1 MGKLSRHTGA
11 ARRVRSLGLGWPK
24 MLLLACSL
32 TATIGSVAVYAT
44 AAVALAGQDEGADFS
59 GFPGIVAPVGSAN
72 ASHEEASADALAQ
85 TGVGAQGPDGQS
97 QEAQSSDAGNAPQ
110 QNAPG
115 SSGGGRDDAAASDQ
129 ASTAAFPSVA
139 SQNDKGSADKTADSS
154 DSAKGQDKKTG
165 SSDTSQPAGS
175 SGSSKKPA
183 SSSSNDATA
192 GTSSS
197 SKPSGSTGGSSSSAP
212 SGSDSSDSS
221 ASKPSTGTG
230 DAPSTSTTP
239 STSDTPS
246 SGLSEATEKK
256 IHTQLTSKYNDLAP
270 LAEDVAEAVST
281 FDATVD
287 EASASARKS
296 ALSKA
301 KALYTKASDASAAMQ
316 SLSVPAKS
324 QYRANYDDMLILY
337 DDLATAADVLRRAWS
352 VACGSVDVSGKTEP
366 RQVVAAYSDSSGK
379 LNALKDYEKRYPGA
393 RP

>member
-32 TATIGSVAVYAT
+32 TVTIGSVAVYTT
-44 AAVALAGQDEGADFS
+44 AAVALAGQGEGADFS
-59 GFPGIVAPVGSAN
+59 GFPGIVAPVGSAS
-72 ASHEEASADALAQ
+72 ASHEEASVDALAQ

-115 SSGGGRDDAAASDQ
+115 SSGGGGGDAAASDQ

-154 DSAKGQDKKTG
+154 ASAKGQDKKTG

-183 SSSSNDATA
+183 SSSSNDAAA

-197 SKPSGSTGGSSSSAP
+197 NKPSGSTGGSSATTP
-212 SGSDSSDSS
+212 SGSDSSDST
-221 ASKPSTGTG
+221 ASKPSTDTT
-230 DAPSTSTTP
+230 DKPSTTTP
-239 STSDTPS
+239 SASDTPS

-270 LAEDVAEAVST
+270 LAEDVAEAVSI

-337 DDLATAADVLRRAWS
+337 DDLATAADVLRRAWG

-366 RQVVAAYSDSSGK
+366 RQVVAAYSDSNGK